1 MVKKTEK
8 KNENLLMDHEHFGLY
23 EKTLKEKYDPIFKEM
38 KQVIS
43 DKRVEYSLY
52 LNKQL
57 SKNADRIIVEKTA
70 IEKLQAGFK
79 GMSEAFKT
87 ELEN

>member
-57 SKNADRIIVEKTA
+57 SKNADRIIVEKA
-70 IEKLQAGFK
+70 ALEKLQAGFK
-79 GMSEAFKT
+79 GMSEAFKA
-87 ELEN
+87 ELES

>member
-38 KQVIS
+38 KQVIN

-57 SKNADRIIVEKTA
+57 SKNADRIIVEKA
-70 IEKLQAGFK
+70 ALEKLQSGFK
-79 GMSEAFKT
+79 GMSEAFKA
-87 ELEN
+87 ELES